1 MKTFGRLCANLRALT
16 LSENRIGPT
25 FPKVSLRRCSRLGNL
40 DLSYN
45 MITQLRSEDF
55 TQWAQDLTSLNLAAN
70 LLTSLQARVFRG
82 CPRLRKVIYRKLS
95 FNWLLN

>member
-70 LLTSLQARVFRG
+70 LLTSLQPRVFRG
-82 CPRLRKVIYRKLS
+82 CPRLRKVTYRKILIDWL
-95 FNWLLN
+95 FN